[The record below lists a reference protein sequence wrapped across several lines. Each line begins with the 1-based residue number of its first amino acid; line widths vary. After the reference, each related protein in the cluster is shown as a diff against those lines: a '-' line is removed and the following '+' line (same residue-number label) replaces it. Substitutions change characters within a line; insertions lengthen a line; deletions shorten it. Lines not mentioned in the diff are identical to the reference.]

1 MIHLALSTLDR
12 PLIRPKPADLPWPSL
27 VMWRVGMVL
36 ESFILFRGFRGKT
49 LARYPF
55 FYAYIACALADDV
68 SGYMQ
73 YWFKGWASYVKW
85 FWLGEFLTLIAGCG
99 IILEIF
105 RCVLSPYRGA
115 ERFAR
120 IAGFATFVVIATFAL
135 VYPHVM
141 PASSHKGTMFEL
153 ERDLRTAQAIFLVGL
168 FGIIRYY
175 GIAMGEN
182 MRGMILGYGL
192 SVGAFL
198 VGLTIRS
205 YAGVPLPGT
214 WNVIMEQA
222 SYGVAVFIW
231 IGSLWSY
238 HPNPVP
244 DASVRLEEDYEAF
257 AARTRST
264 VGALRSRLARVAQP

>member
-1 MIHLALSTLDR
+1 MIHMALSTLGRLFTRSKSVDM
-12 PLIRPKPADLPWPSL
+12 PWPSL
-27 VMWRVGMVL
+27 VMWCVGMVL
-36 ESFILFRGFRGKT
+36 EFLLLLRGFRGKT

-85 FWLGEFLTLIAGCG
+85 FWLGEFLALIVGCG
-99 IILEIF
+99 IILEVF

-120 IAGFATFVVIATFAL
+120 IAGFATFVVISTFAL
-135 VYPHVM
+135 IYPHVM
-141 PASSHKGTMFEL
+141 PASSHRGTMFEL
-153 ERDLRTAQAIFLVGL
+153 ERDLRTVQAIFLVGL
-168 FGIIRYY
+168 FGVIRYY
-175 GIAMGEN
+175 GIPIGKN

-192 SVGAFL
+192 NVAALL

-214 WNVIMEQA
+214 WNVIMQQA
-222 SYGVAVFIW
+222 SYGAAVLIW
-231 IGSLWSY
+231 TTSLWSY

-244 DASVRLEEDYEAF
+244 DSSVRLEGDYEAF

-264 VGALRSRLARVAQP
+264 IGALRSHLARVAQP